1 MKLLQ
6 QQLLL
11 TMFPRSGMKLI
22 HDTEI
27 HCEKAKSEGSDA
39 QEGHVGSKRR
49 SEANARERNRVQH
62 LGDMFERLKSAL
74 PIELDMKISKL
85 AILKIASAYIRYL
98 DCVLDAENVR
108 HLVESEQSLML
119 RICEARS
126 YPKKL

>member
-1 MKLLQ
+1 MQTEFGGQLLMKLLQ

-49 SEANARERNRVQH
+49 WRLYSTINNISN
-62 LGDMFERLKSAL
+62 MFFLL
-74 PIELDMKISKL
+74 LTD
-85 AILKIASAYIRYL
+85 
-98 DCVLDAENVR
+98 
-108 HLVESEQSLML
+108 
-119 RICEARS
+119 
-126 YPKKL
+126 